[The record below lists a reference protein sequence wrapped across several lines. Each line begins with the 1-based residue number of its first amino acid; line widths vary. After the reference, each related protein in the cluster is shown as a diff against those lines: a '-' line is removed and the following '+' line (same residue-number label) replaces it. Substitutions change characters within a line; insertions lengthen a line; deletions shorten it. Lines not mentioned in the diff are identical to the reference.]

1 MPPVMIVKNEI
12 LGFFNVI
19 TLINELTK
27 WNNELINYL

>member
-1 MPPVMIVKNEI
+1 MIVKNEI